1 MFRFRGWLIS
11 GLALLAPVPVLRA
24 DPPAGRDARALAA
37 RIDHFL
43 SRGWQAARLT
53 PAPRADDAEFLRRV
67 YLDLAGRIP
76 SVAEARRFLDDR
88 RPDRRERLIDE
99 LLDGPRYAVHFSRI
113 LRAQWL
119 PEVASSNNSF
129 VFAPGFENWLHY
141 HLAANTGYDRLVYQL
156 LTAPVRVNEPLTYI
170 ADAFEG
176 RPTPHAFIVIR
187 EGQPA

>member
-1 MFRFRGWLIS
+1 
-11 GLALLAPVPVLRA
+11 
-24 DPPAGRDARALAA
+24 
-37 RIDHFL
+37 
-43 SRGWQAARLT
+43 
-53 PAPRADDAEFLRRV
+53 
-67 YLDLAGRIP
+67 
-76 SVAEARRFLDDR
+76 
-88 RPDRRERLIDE
+88 ERLIDE

-156 LTAPVRVNEPLTYI
+156 LTAPVRVTEPLPST
-170 ADAFEG
+170 AAALEG

-187 EGQPA
+187 EGQPADLAASTARLFLGIRLECAQCHDHPFSEWKKGQFWSQAAFFAGLQGEKVEGTTVPVGEKPEVR